1 MTVYLNGEY
10 LPLEEARISPMDRGF
25 LFGDGAYE
33 VIPVYSR
40 RPFRLDQHLARLG
53 RTLEAL
59 RLANPLTPEQW
70 GEVVARLVETDQ
82 AHDQGVYLQVTRGV
96 APVRDQAFPKPP
108 VPPTVFAFTAPL
120 PTPSPA
126 LLASGGAAVTVTDY
140 RWLRCDLKT
149 VSLVANVL
157 LRQESVDADCC
168 ESILLRDGLL
178 MEGSAS
184 NVLVVK
190 DGVLLAPPK
199 SHLILPGVTYD
210 VVLELAA
217 AHGIP
222 TELRPVTEAELRD
235 ADEVWITSSTKEVLA
250 ITRLD
255 GQPVGHGAGA
265 GTPGQVWQ
273 RMLAL
278 YQDFKN
284 DVMRRADA

>member
-1 MTVYLNGEY
+1 MTVYLNGQY

-40 RPFRLDQHLARLG
+40 RPFRLAQHLARLG

-59 RLANPLTPEQW
+59 RLANPLTPEAW
-70 GEVVARLVETDQ
+70 GEVVARLVETDA

-120 PTPSPA
+120 PTPSAA
-126 LLASGGAAVTVTDY
+126 LLASGGAAVTVADY

-168 ESILLRDGLL
+168 ETILLRDGLL

-222 TELRPVTEAELRD
+222 TELRPVSEVELRD

-255 GQPVGHGAGA
+255 GQPVGHGAAA
-265 GTPGQVWQ
+265 GRPGPLWQ

>member
-1 MTVYLNGEY
+1 MTVYLNGQY

-40 RPFRLDQHLARLG
+40 RPFRLAEHLARLG
-53 RTLEAL
+53 RTLAAL
-59 RLANPLTPEQW
+59 RLDDPLTPAQW
-70 GEVVARLVETDQ
+70 EEVVARLVAGDNS
-82 AHDQGVYLQVTRGV
+82 HDQGVYLQVTRGA
-96 APVRDQAFPKPP
+96 APVRDQAFPNPP
-108 VPPTVFAFTAPL
+108 VPPTVFAYTAPL

-126 LLASGGAAVTVTDY
+126 LLAKGGAAITVADY

-157 LRQESVDADCC
+157 LRQDSVDAGCC
-168 ESILLRDGLL
+168 ESILLRDGLV

-217 AHGIP
+217 VHGIP
-222 TELRPVTEAELRD
+222 CQVRPVSEAELRD

-250 ITRLD
+250 ITTLD
-255 GQPVGHGAGA
+255 GQPVGKGPQAGH
-265 GTPGQVWQ
+265 PGPLWQ

>member
-1 MTVYLNGEY
+1 MLAYLNGNY
-10 LPLEEARISPMDRGF
+10 LPLDEARISPMDRGF

-40 RPFRLDQHLARLG
+40 RPFRLQQHLERLE
-53 RTLEAL
+53 RTLAAL
-59 RLANPLTPEQW
+59 QLANPLSREQW
-70 GEVVARLVETDQ
+70 AEVVQRLVSDHGAE
-82 AHDQGVYLQVTRGV
+82 DQGVYLQVSRGT
-96 APVRDQAFPKPP
+96 APVRDQAFPKPA
-108 VPPTVFAFTAPL
+108 VAPTVFAYADRL
-120 PTPSPA
+120 PTPSA
-126 LLASGGAAVTVTDY
+126 ELLATGGAALTAEDF

-157 LRQESVDADCC
+157 LRQVSAAAGCTET
-168 ESILLRDGLL
+168 ILLRDGLV

-190 DGVLLAPPK
+190 DGVILAPPK

-222 TELRPVTEAELRD
+222 TEVRPVAEAELRS
-235 ADEVWITSSTKEVLA
+235 ADEVWVTSSTKEVLA
-250 ITRLD
+250 ITRIDDAPVAD
-255 GQPVGHGAGA
+255 GK
-265 GTPGQVWQ
+265 PGPLAV
-273 RMLAL
+273 RMNAL

-284 DVMRRADA
+284 QVMRRADA